1 MEDKSSAEATSLKE
15 KALQLSAGAGGL
27 TEKARELSAG
37 AADSLKEKALELSAG
52 AVDGLKG
59 KAQELSAG
67 AAELTDKARELSA
80 GAVDSLKE
88 KAQELSDAAP
98 ELKEKALEELKAFW
112 LIALYLFIFFGSFTV
127 YRRLVLATSGIT
139 YLNYG
144 IALIQ
149 ALIIAKVILI
159 GKAFALGRQFE
170 NRPLIVPVLFKSGL
184 FAGLAILFGILE
196 RIVEGLFHHKSIA
209 DIFTELVATDW
220 HEYAGRALILV
231 VSFVPFFAFWEI
243 GRVIGMRK
251 SASIFFSRPTARRAK

>member
-59 KAQELSAG
+59 
-67 AAELTDKARELSA
+67 
-80 GAVDSLKE
+80 

-251 SASIFFSRPTARRAK
+251 IASIFFSRPTARRAK